1 MITHALHYPIT
12 VNGSTI
18 SSVSIRR
25 PKGGD
30 MVAIGDDVAHLMRF
44 YSSNAKVV
52 QEIAD
57 AQAVAKLTGK
67 EADLEAIGSKI
78 NPPDGKVYQA
88 MIAIAAQLA
97 GLGDAAVEL
106 DVEDLQEIAAK
117 ALNTGEA
124 PGRGA
129 AKTGDEQ

>member
-1 MITHALHYPIT
+1 
-12 VNGSTI
+12 
-18 SSVSIRR
+18 
-25 PKGGD
+25 

-52 QEIAD
+52 QEITD
-57 AQAVAKLTGK
+57 AQAVEKLTGVK
-67 EADLEAIGSKI
+67 ADLEVIGAKI
-78 NPPDGKVYQA
+78 SPPDSKVYQA
-88 MIAIAAQLA
+88 MISIAAQLA
-97 GLGDAAVEL
+97 GLGEAAGEL

-129 AKTGDEQ
+129 AKTGDE